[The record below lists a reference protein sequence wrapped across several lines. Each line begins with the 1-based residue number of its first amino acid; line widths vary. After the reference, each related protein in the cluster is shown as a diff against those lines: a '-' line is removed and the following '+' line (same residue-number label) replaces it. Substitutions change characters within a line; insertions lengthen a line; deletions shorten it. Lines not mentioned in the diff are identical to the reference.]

1 MSAPVL
7 VFDLDDTLYLERDFA
22 RSGFRAA
29 AACLPGTADR
39 HRFAALCLAILDEGG
54 RGRIF
59 DRGLAELG
67 LAATP
72 HLVARLVTTY
82 RGHDP
87 DIALAADARR
97 YLGARDAR
105 LRGALIT
112 DGPAATQEAKI
123 RALSLRDLLGCVV
136 CTGALGP
143 GFGKPHPRAFEIVES
158 WAGAGAGAGRRVE
171 LVYVADNPT
180 KDFVTPRAR
189 GWTTIEIRRPE
200 RIHRAP
206 APDRRHEAHAA
217 IESFDDLDRCL
228 RALGAST
235 ALAV

>member
-1 MSAPVL
+1 MSAPIL

-29 AACLPGTADR
+29 SACLPDAADR
-39 HRFAALCLAILDEGG
+39 GRFAERCLAILDEGG

-59 DRGLAELG
+59 DQALVAQG

-72 HLVARLVTTY
+72 DLVARLVETY

-87 DIALAADARR
+87 DIALAADVRR
-97 YLGARDAR
+97 YLSVRDGR
-105 LRGALIT
+105 WRGALIT

-123 RALSLRDLLGCVV
+123 RALSLREVLGCVV

-143 GFGKPHPRAFEIVES
+143 GFGKPHPRSFEIVEA
-158 WAGAGAGAGRRVE
+158 WAGAGAGS

-200 RIHRAP
+200 RIHRKP
-206 APDRRHEAHAA
+206 APDRQHEAHAA
-217 IESFDDLDRCL
+217 IESFADLDRCL
-228 RALGAST
+228 EALGT
-235 ALAV
+235 RTILAV